1 VGIGK
6 KPPLYLKSG
15 DTIAV
20 SVTSL
25 GTLTNRVA
33 DPTSRNPITKQ
44 VQAMSR
50 LQPSNA
56 AKSIDVTSLTTINN
70 KPLFYKNTGEGTGPP
85 VIFVHGLGS
94 SNEYFS
100 PLIQS
105 LKLQIS
111 HSLHLFD
118 FEGHGLSP
126 TSPLSKLSIS
136 SLAEDLDG
144 IFLHANVD
152 SGATIIAQSMGCF
165 VAVQLAL
172 SHPGK
177 VSKLILLGP
186 PASPLSLGEGQ
197 AARHAMHARADT
209 ARTKSM
215 AAIVDDVV
223 AYELSE
229 RTKASNPLAVAAV
242 RMSVLG
248 QDPEGCAKAC
258 TALAEAEQL
267 DFEGIEAS
275 VLIVT
280 GSNDYISPP
289 SLAEVYA
296 KQMQGG
302 ASVKVLEDIGHWHI
316 FEDTP
321 GVAKAVEEFML

>member
-105 LKLQIS
+105 LKLQKS

-144 IFLHANVD
+144 IFLHAKVD

-165 VAVQLAL
+165 VAVQFAL
-172 SHPGK
+172 SYPRK
-177 VSKLILLGP
+177 VSKIILLGP
-186 PASPLSLGEGQ
+186 PVSPLPSDESQ
-197 AARHAMHARADT
+197 AMHKRADT
-209 ARTKSM
+209 ARTKGM
-215 AAIVDDVV
+215 TAVVDDVV
-223 AYELSE
+223 ANELSE
-229 RTKASNPLAVAAV
+229 RTKASNPLAFAAV
-242 RMSVLG
+242 RMSLLS
-248 QDPEGCAKAC
+248 QDPEGYAKAC
-258 TALAEAEQL
+258 TALTEAEQL

-275 VLIVT
+275 VMIAT
-280 GSNDYISPP
+280 GSDDHISPP
-289 SLAEVYA
+289 SLSEEYA
-296 KQMQGG
+296 KRMKGG
-302 ASVKVLEDIGHWHI
+302 ASVKALEDIGHWHI
-316 FEDTP
+316 FEDAP
-321 GVAKAVEEFML
+321 GVAKAVKEFML